1 MRLPRNVSPAAA
13 ARRSLLIDV
22 CLGILVGIFVVI
34 VAAGIGVAGFIALLA
49 ALLLALWYLVETAI
63 RAARRRRKA
72 LEARRGRAQPPPS
85 LRSR

>member
-1 MRLPRNVSPAAA
+1 VVRLPRNVSPAAA

-49 ALLLALWYLVETAI
+49 ALVLALWYLVETAI
-63 RAARRRRKA
+63 RAARRRR
-72 LEARRGRAQPPPS
+72 RR
-85 LRSR
+85 